1 MSEKKS
7 NGQSEMDQSK
17 RTLVKAAWAA
27 PVIVA
32 LTLPRS
38 SFGANMSGTSQHK
51 DKDNGKTKR
60 SDSTL

>member
-38 SFGANMSGTSQHK
+38 SFGEI
-51 DKDNGKTKR
+51 
-60 SDSTL
+60 